1 MYSLMHLRCLVFK
14 SHKIIGQRSFQICTG
29 VKIKNCPDFYETYL
43 KLFRINTKIRK
54 RIVLYISDAD
64 LLTYDPLGACRPTGS
79 FIHKL
84 YE

>member
-14 SHKIIGQRSFQICTG
+14 LHKIIGQRSFQICTG
-29 VKIKNCPDFYETYL
+29 GQNLNCFDFNETYL
-43 KLFRINTKIRK
+43 KLFVLTQRFRK

-64 LLTYDPLGACRPTGS
+64 LLTYDPLGACTGS

-84 YE
+84 YG